1 VIFLVAGIAVAVLPF
16 AGGLPGAAAA
26 DVAFGVSASFGN
38 VVIIT
43 VLQRWAPA
51 PLLGRVMS
59 VVMLASFGTF
69 PVSVALA
76 GIIVHRI
83 GPSPFFPVAGGILV
97 LAIAAALAQPKFRA
111 FGQQPAPTPEQEQPS
126 EQPPDQPSGQA
137 AVVAR

>member
-1 VIFLVAGIAVAVLPF
+1 
-16 AGGLPGAAAA
+16 
-26 DVAFGVSASFGN
+26 
-38 VVIIT
+38 
-43 VLQRWAPA
+43 
-51 PLLGRVMS
+51 
-59 VVMLASFGTF
+59 VMLASFGTF

-111 FGQQPAPTPEQEQPS
+111 FGQQLAPTPEQEQPS